1 MSSSGDKLW
10 KEEGKKC
17 ERERLK
23 RSAEKESLK
32 GSRKVR
38 LLKRARK
45 KDGKNDIQVSNKK
58 NLHKVL
64 EVESCQEDRSV

>member
-1 MSSSGDKLW
+1 MR
-10 KEEGKKC
+10 KKDIN
-17 ERERLK
+17 L
-23 RSAEKESLK
+23 SAEKESLK

-45 KDGKNDIQVSNKK
+45 KSGTNDIQVSNKK

-64 EVESCQEDRSV
+64 EVESKFVKKIAACDPQSVPLGDHEF